1 MFAGGAGMSDA
12 MVIGGSQGGTR
23 QLTCEEYNGSSW
35 AAGGSLAEASQGGS
49 AVGDTLNA
57 RYVNGYTIVPAPY
70 PNSNDND
77 EYNGTSWSA
86 DTVCP
91 TTTNNVNMSHVG
103 TGDLCRF
110 GGGHTN
116 GTGNATRNDEW
127 NGTTWSTAATQ
138 ALSDNIQTNGTQDD
152 MFAIDGGTGTYEFN
166 GTSWAAWL
174 TVNVNR
180 KYAGGAGGTAS
191 ANSCGGRTV
200 GEKDTTSIC
209 DGVSWSAGAT
219 MLNENANTPTA
230 ASPDVSLSMMVCGGI
245 DPSDESDL
253 SSVQELVEGVF
264 IARTALG
271 TGRQNCGCAG
281 ISLSP

>member
-1 MFAGGAGMSDA
+1 M
-12 MVIGGSQGGTR
+12 
-23 QLTCEEYNGSSW
+23 
-35 AAGGSLAEASQGGS
+35 
-49 AVGDTLNA
+49 
-57 RYVNGYTIVPAPY
+57 
-70 PNSNDND
+70 
-77 EYNGTSWSA
+77 GTSSIL
-86 DTVCP
+86 DKYRQEINQLLVDIYPKGPKSLTQPIQYV
-91 TTTNNVNMSHVG
+91 
-103 TGDLCRF
+103 L
-110 GGGHTN
+110 N
-116 GTGNATRNDEW
+116 GEGKR
-127 NGTTWSTAATQ
+127 
-138 ALSDNIQTNGTQDD
+138 LRPI
-152 MFAIDGGTGTYEFN
+152 
-166 GTSWAAWL
+166 L
-174 TVNVNR
+174 TLFC
-180 KYAGGAGGTAS
+180 